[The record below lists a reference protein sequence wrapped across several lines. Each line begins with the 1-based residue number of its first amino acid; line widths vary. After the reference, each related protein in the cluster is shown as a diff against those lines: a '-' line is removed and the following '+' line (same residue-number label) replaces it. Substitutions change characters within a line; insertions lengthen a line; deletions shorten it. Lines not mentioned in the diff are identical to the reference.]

1 VRVLF
6 VPTYQEPRPRPGS
19 SSDSIG
25 YGITSSGALVHELC
39 RLGCEVRVLTTD
51 TDAPDCRE
59 TFAARVAAAVPSAVH
74 TFRPDVIF
82 LFHSFATPASLIRL
96 ALLDAKE
103 PHADHRLPARKP
115 LGPHRYLPQRGL
127 PRTEVAGPGEP
138 DGTDRQSADARQ
150 SAGRRSQGIPHV
162 RVPPHSR
169 LHRPGFPL
177 SGDERASMS
186 CLGLA
191 ADPFF
196 LPPRR
201 TGRLRPSRPP

>member
-1 VRVLF
+1 VLF

-103 PHADHRLPARKP
+103 PTPIIGYLHGSHWDPTDTYRSEAYPGLKWLDLANLMALIVSPPMHDNRPDAAVRAFHMSGSHHIPACTGPVSPYRGMSALRCHA
-115 LGPHRYLPQRGL
+115 
-127 PRTEVAGPGEP
+127 
-138 DGTDRQSADARQ
+138 
-150 SAGRRSQGIPHV
+150 
-162 RVPPHSR
+162 
-169 LHRPGFPL
+169 
-177 SGDERASMS
+177 
-186 CLGLA
+186 
-191 ADPFF
+191 
-196 LPPRR
+196 
-201 TGRLRPSRPP
+201 